1 VTCRS
6 PLLRPL
12 LGLLAAAALVVLPLA
27 MASAAEPP
35 STAPLFAL
43 TLADADGRPLPLESL
58 RGRPLLVNFWARW
71 CAPCRKEIPELAAAA
86 ASATA
91 GRGLVVV
98 GIAVEEADKR
108 AALAEFARA
117 HDMDYRWLIGGTE
130 RSIELMRALGNTKS
144 GLPFTVV
151 IDRDGRLQQAKLGA
165 MSGAEMAPRCS
176 RAPSERRPCAAT
188 CQATPSRGRCQ
199 TRARNVWR

>member
-6 PLLRPL
+6 LLRRL
-12 LGLLAAAALVVLPLA
+12 RRLVLTALVVLPLA
-27 MASAAEPP
+27 AANAAEAPSP

-43 TLADADGRPLPLESL
+43 TLADADNRPLPLESL

-71 CAPCRKEIPELAAAA
+71 CAPCRKEIPELAALQKRH
-86 ASATA
+86 A

-144 GLPFTVV
+144 GLPFTVF
-151 IDRDGRLQQAKLGA
+151 IDRDGHLRQAKLGA
-165 MSGAEMAPRCS
+165 MSGVEMDAVVRS
-176 RAPSERRPCAAT
+176 LF
-188 CQATPSRGRCQ
+188 
-199 TRARNVWR
+199 

>member
-1 VTCRS
+1 MTCRS

-43 TLADADGRPLPLESL
+43 TLADAENRPLPLESL

-71 CAPCRKEIPELAAAA
+71 CAPCRKEIPELAALQQRH
-86 ASATA
+86 A

-144 GLPFTVV
+144 GLPFTVF

-165 MSGAEMAPRCS
+165 MSGAEMDAAV
-176 RAPSERRPCAAT
+176 RALF
-188 CQATPSRGRCQ
+188 
-199 TRARNVWR
+199 

>member
-43 TLADADGRPLPLESL
+43 TLADAENRPLPLESL

-71 CAPCRKEIPELAAAA
+71 CAPCRKEIPELAALQKRH
-86 ASATA
+86 A

-108 AALAEFARA
+108 AVLAEFARA

-144 GLPFTVV
+144 GLPFTVF

-165 MSGAEMAPRCS
+165 MSGAEMDAAV
-176 RAPSERRPCAAT
+176 RALF
-188 CQATPSRGRCQ
+188 
-199 TRARNVWR
+199 